1 MNREPWHILIID
13 DNAEDRADLRRMLL
27 QGAQRR
33 YRFSEAARGADG
45 LRMALDPANGRI
57 DCVLLDYHLPDMD
70 APEVLAALRNGADL
84 PPCPVVVITAKDI
97 EEGPALMRAGAQ
109 DYIGKRWTS
118 AEGLARAVAN
128 SIERFGLLAERAHAD
143 EALRNSEE
151 HYRALFNSIDEGFC
165 IIEMMFDEQ
174 GKANDYRFL
183 QVNPSFERHCGLV
196 NVLGKTISALVPQ
209 LEARWFEA
217 YGAVALTGVP
227 ARIEGQAEPMQRWF
241 DIYAF
246 RTGAPA
252 LRQVAILFTDATERK
267 RVEAALNAAT
277 AAAVKANRAKSDF
290 LSSMSHELRSP
301 LSAILGF
308 AQLIETGTPP
318 PSAAQQESVGQILQA
333 GWYLLA
339 LINEILDPA
348 LIESGKLSLSA
359 RAVSLG
365 ELMADCQAM
374 IEPQAQASGV
384 RVSYPR
390 FEQPCFVQADRTRAK
405 QVLVNLLTNAIKYT
419 PQAARRPRSI
429 HLPPAGAF

>member
-33 YRFSEAARGADG
+33 YRFSEAACGADG
-45 LRMALDPANGRI
+45 LRMALDTANGRI
-57 DCVLLDYHLPDMD
+57 DCILLDYHLPDMD

-84 PPCPVVVITAKDI
+84 PPCPVVVVTAKDI

-128 SIERFGLLAERAHAD
+128 SIERFGLLAERARAD

-196 NVLGKTISALVPQ
+196 NVLGKTISGLVPQ

-227 ARIEGQAEPMQRWF
+227 ARIEGQPSRC
-241 DIYAF
+241 
-246 RTGAPA
+246 
-252 LRQVAILFTDATERK
+252 
-267 RVEAALNAAT
+267 
-277 AAAVKANRAKSDF
+277 
-290 LSSMSHELRSP
+290 
-301 LSAILGF
+301 SAGSTFMPF
-308 AQLIETGTPP
+308 A
-318 PSAAQQESVGQILQA
+318 
-333 GWYLLA
+333 
-339 LINEILDPA
+339 
-348 LIESGKLSLSA
+348 
-359 RAVSLG
+359 R
-365 ELMADCQAM
+365 
-374 IEPQAQASGV
+374 
-384 RVSYPR
+384 
-390 FEQPCFVQADRTRAK
+390 
-405 QVLVNLLTNAIKYT
+405 
-419 PQAARRPRSI
+419 ARRPCARWRSCSPTPASASASKRPSTR
-429 HLPPAGAF
+429 PPLRR